1 MKKHM
6 VILCGVFYPEP
17 SPTGLCVKRFAGMLS
32 DQFDIDIVCISPD
45 GITKRNVINSDNT
58 NYRIQMVGCKRLE
71 LEYKTTGVVKRI
83 IHSFGSV
90 QLKIHMLGNMNWYR
104 MNAVNVLEQ
113 LHSERKIDVIFS
125 VCSPMAAHL
134 AGADMK
140 KCHPAI
146 WHCGYT
152 VDPYS
157 TKNRIRPVFIS
168 FERLVSYEKKVLKDM
183 DVVLLSDEVAT
194 NRKELL
200 TDQTK
205 YDILPYMLPEFRSIN
220 VNEQFFP
227 SEGIN
232 CVYAGRFYE
241 DIRNPKRLLDIFSK
255 MDGSGINLHLFSVG
269 CEDILNKYSE
279 YNNIYI
285 HDIVP
290 SDCIGAVYE
299 QADVLINVGNK
310 TEEFFPS
317 KTFEYISTGKPIVY
331 ISQMLK
337 SNELLEA
344 YKMSTQILINET
356 LEMAADRIAD
366 FCQSNKNRRLSRENI
381 EMIYNNHSAD
391 AIKKKLLIALK
402 SPEERISSR

>member
-83 IHSFGSV
+83 IHSLGSV

-104 MNAVNVLEQ
+104 MNALNVLEQ

-134 AGADMK
+134 AGVDMK
-140 KCHPAI
+140 VHHPEI

-157 TKNRIRPVFIS
+157 AKNRIRPVFVSYEGLVS
-168 FERLVSYEKKVLKDM
+168 FERKVLEKM
-183 DVVLLSDEVAT
+183 DVVLLSEEIAS

-200 TDQTK
+200 SKRTK
-205 YDILPYMLPEFRSIN
+205 YKILPYMLPEFSPIG
-220 VNEQFFP
+220 VDKDIFP
-227 SEGIN
+227 DEGIN
-232 CVYAGRFYE
+232 CVYAGRFYQ
-241 DIRNPKRLLDIFSK
+241 DIRNPEFTLKTFAGLP
-255 MDGSGINLHLFSVG
+255 GITLHLFSVG
-269 CEDILNKYSE
+269 CEDIVERYTRQ
-279 YNNIYI
+279 YRNI
-285 HDIVP
+285 IVHQLVP
-290 SDCIGAVYE
+290 NDQIGAVYA
-299 QADVLINVGNK
+299 QADVLVGIGNA
-310 TEEFFPS
+310 TADFLPS
-317 KTFEYISTGKPIVY
+317 KTYEYIATGKPIVY
-331 ISQMLK
+331 FNYRGINNSVLANYPLQLQL
-337 SNELLEA
+337 SEL
-344 YKMSTQILINET
+344 
-356 LEMAADRIAD
+356 D
-366 FCQSNKNRRLSRENI
+366 FESREKLASFCNESI
-381 EMIYNNHSAD
+381 GSSVSYDDILLYYKENSYE
-391 AIKKKLLIALK
+391 AIRKVLICAMN
-402 SPEERISSR
+402 EG